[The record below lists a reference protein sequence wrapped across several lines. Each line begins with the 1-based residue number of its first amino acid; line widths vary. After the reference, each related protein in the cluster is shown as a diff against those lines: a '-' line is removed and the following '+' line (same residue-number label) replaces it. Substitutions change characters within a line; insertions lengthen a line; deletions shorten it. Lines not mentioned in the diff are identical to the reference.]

1 MKKRNNKDNGIINDK
16 TNYYNINCY
25 SQFNVTQIKMFR
37 CQEKMS
43 RINDINSSGLVLQ
56 WPNYFEVNWT
66 AFPVVN
72 NSMSKYESAPN
83 ARQA

>member
-56 WPNYFEVNWT
+56 WPNYFEVN
-66 AFPVVN
+66 
-72 NSMSKYESAPN
+72 
-83 ARQA
+83 